1 MVTNDADRGL
11 PHTTQGAL
19 TAFVVVLVVTAVN
32 LRPALTTITAA
43 LDEVVAEY
51 GLSGLATSVLVTLPV
66 VVFAVGVPIGP
77 WLAVRVGADRAIVL
91 LSALVATSLVVRP
104 YSAPL
109 LFLGTVVAS
118 AAITGITVLASAV
131 FRRGS
136 QGAAANLTSAF
147 TGLITVGA
155 AIGAL
160 FILPILDA
168 VGGSVPTALLLWA
181 IPAILGTLAL
191 AATAPRGEH
200 IVPEP
205 RDPVRMRTYLRLPA
219 AWALILFF
227 GLQSVV
233 FYGVT
238 AWLPTMLRDR
248 GLGAQDAAVAYVLVS
263 VLGLIGALTAPRI
276 GLAPHRRPR
285 VVAVIATL
293 AVAGWLGLAYAPTGT
308 RLLWALLLGLSQGAG
323 FALSLAFVVFRA
335 ETPAQAASLSAV
347 VQGVGYAIAAT
358 GPLLMGLLLDL
369 TSSWTLPILFLLAAA
384 VLEGVAGLYAGA
396 DRPVHDGARRTL

>member
-11 PHTTQGAL
+11 PHTKQGAL

-51 GLSGLATSVLVTLPV
+51 GLSGLETSLLVTLPV
-66 VVFAVGVPIGP
+66 VVFAIGVPVGP
-77 WLAVRVGADRAIVL
+77 WLAVRLGADRAIVL
-91 LSALVATSLVVRP
+91 LSAVVATSLVVRP
-104 YSAPL
+104 YSALL
-109 LFLGTVVAS
+109 LFLGTAVAA

-168 VGGSVPTALLLWA
+168 VGGNLPTALVLWSV
-181 IPAILGTLAL
+181 PAILGTLAL

-200 IVPEP
+200 VVPEP
-205 RDPVRMRTYLRLPA
+205 RDPIRLRSYLRLRA
-219 AWALILFF
+219 AWGLILFF

-238 AWLPTMLRDR
+238 AWLPTMLRAR
-248 GLGAQDAAVAYVLVS
+248 GLDAQDAAVAYVLVS
-263 VLGLIGALTAPRI
+263 VLGLLGTLTAPRI
-276 GLAPHRRPR
+276 GLAPQRRGPL
-285 VVAVIATL
+285 VVAIAAL

-308 RLLWALLLGLSQGAG
+308 RVLWALLLGISQGAG

-335 ETPAQAASLSAV
+335 DSPAQAASLSAV

-358 GPLLMGLLLDL
+358 GPLLMGVLLDL
-369 TSSWTLPILFLLAAA
+369 TSSWTLPIMFLLAAA
-384 VLEGVAGLYAGA
+384 ILEGVAGLSAGA
-396 DRPVHDGARRTL
+396 DRPVHDGAART